1 MDYLKQVLHRLAEIA
16 RQMSPS
22 QAVILVA
29 IVVGTIVGAVA
40 IVGWVGKAAYQ
51 PLYTNLEPA
60 EAAEVTKYLAEKGV
74 PYKFGPGGTSIEV
87 PESKLYEARIG
98 LASQG
103 LPRSGTVGY
112 SIFDEPNL
120 GMTDF
125 LQKLN
130 YRRAL
135 EGELAK
141 TITSLSE
148 VRAARVHIVI
158 PEERLF
164 SEQQQQTTASVVLKL
179 RRANGL
185 TKMQITGISHL
196 VASSVEGLNPG
207 NITIIDYDG
216 NLLSSSTGND
226 QLASM
231 SSSQMEVTQAVE
243 RDLERKA
250 QTMLDGVLGPGKALV
265 RVTAELNYQQY
276 SRTSENYDPNMVAVR
291 SEQKT
296 ESSDMA
302 SKKKTETAEDK
313 QDNQSTMTLTNYE
326 VSKTVESVINPVG
339 TVKRLSVATLVD
351 GTYKK
356 IAGPKGGEEQL
367 IYEPRPQAEID
378 RLAGIVKNA
387 VGYSPERNDQ
397 VEVVNI
403 AFDKTYLN
411 EQQQDLDNQYNK
423 QFYYDIGKKVL
434 IVLAVLAGLFF
445 IFRMLKKFLAGLAQ
459 VLAISPG
466 PARAAG
472 TAAYETRT
480 SQMPEI
486 PEIVP
491 EARRAKLVDQMQRI
505 AKDDPEEVARVIK
518 TMMVE

>member
-1 MDYLKQVLHRLAEIA
+1 
-16 RQMSPS
+16 
-22 QAVILVA
+22 
-29 IVVGTIVGAVA
+29 
-40 IVGWVGKAAYQ
+40 
-51 PLYTNLEPA
+51 
-60 EAAEVTKYLAEKGV
+60 
-74 PYKFGPGGTSIEV
+74 
-87 PESKLYEARIG
+87 
-98 LASQG
+98 
-103 LPRSGTVGY
+103 
-112 SIFDEPNL
+112 
-120 GMTDF
+120 MTDF

-179 RRANGL
+179 RRPNGL
-185 TKMQITGISHL
+185 SKMQITGISHL

-265 RVTAELNYQQY
+265 RVTAELNFQQY

-296 ESSDMA
+296 ESSDLA
-302 SKKKTETAEDK
+302 SKKKTETVEDK

-367 IYEPRPQAEID
+367 VYEPRPQAEID
-378 RLAGIVKNA
+378 RLAGIIKNA

-411 EQQQDLDNQYNK
+411 EQQQELDNQYNK

-434 IVLAVLAGLFF
+434 IVAAVLVGLFF
-445 IFRMLKKFLAGLAQ
+445 IFRTLKKFLAGLVQ
-459 VLAISPG
+459 VLAISPA

-472 TAAYETRT
+472 TASYEART
-480 SQMPEI
+480 NPVPEI

-491 EARRAKLVDQMQRI
+491 EARRAKLVDQMQKI
-505 AKDDPEEVARVIK
+505 AKDDPEEIARVIK